1 MFRVTHFRLTRTFL
15 LLALFLLPGVA
26 QNKPASVKAVPVVA
40 DSEEKTPDSA
50 ARLPVKRVV
59 LYKNGIG
66 YFEHTARVRGTQD
79 LRIDFTTGQLNDV
92 LKSLTAVDAGDGHI
106 TSVRYNSTAP
116 LGERLKSLRLPFGL
130 QTTNADFLNA
140 LRGARIEVRS
150 GTTSATG
157 RLLSVEK
164 NRKQDARG
172 NFIDATEFSLIGDSG
187 ELRTF
192 ELTQATTVRLAD
204 RDLTEEIGRYMN
216 LIGSSRAADVRR
228 MTLTATGSGER
239 EIFVSYISE
248 VPVWKS
254 TYRIL
259 MPEKPGDKPLLQG
272 WAVVDNTIGEDWTDV
287 QLALVAGAPQSFV
300 QNISQPYY
308 VRRPE
313 IALPESA
320 QLTPQTHE
328 AAINGR
334 DMTDLLTLNAG
345 AVGGGAG
352 GGMSRSAP
360 LTGVQGFVRDPS
372 GAAIANARITLRNE
386 ETGASQSTTANAQG
400 MYRFDNIQA
409 GNSALYVDATGF
421 RRFQLT
427 SFYLGVDRMNE
438 IDARLELGTS
448 NESVMVT
455 AGAPSQVETQDAE
468 VSSIRNYAE
477 GEAPEA
483 EAKGLGDNFEYQLKQ
498 RITIGKNQS
507 ALVPILQSKIDA
519 EKVTLWAAGS
529 NDVLRALWIKNTSGL
544 TLDGGSFNLI
554 DANAFAGE
562 GMLETIHPDERRLI
576 SYAADPAVHIA
587 DRALEEQKPVSRVRM
602 TKGILIATRE
612 LRSSHKYV
620 IRNADTAPRVVVVE
634 YPVRSDWK
642 LIDTLKPDET
652 TTNFYR
658 FRVPVEAGKSSE
670 ILVEEYSPQDTQ
682 YQLASLEDVQVKQL
696 SLLVADNRITPA
708 LKDAMQRVLQKKNDI
723 ALLEAQSSERER
735 QMGAIEKDQARLREN
750 MKALKGS
757 AEERALI
764 QRYTREL
771 DSQEDKLADLGKQ
784 KEDLDS
790 RQEQA
795 QTELETMVEQIVLDE
810 RF

>member
-1 MFRVTHFRLTRTFL
+1 
-15 LLALFLLPGVA
+15 
-26 QNKPASVKAVPVVA
+26 
-40 DSEEKTPDSA
+40 
-50 ARLPVKRVV
+50 
-59 LYKNGIG
+59 
-66 YFEHTARVRGTQD
+66 
-79 LRIDFTTGQLNDV
+79 
-92 LKSLTAVDAGDGHI
+92 
-106 TSVRYNSTAP
+106 
-116 LGERLKSLRLPFGL
+116 
-130 QTTNADFLNA
+130 
-140 LRGARIEVRS
+140 
-150 GTTSATG
+150 
-157 RLLSVEK
+157 
-164 NRKQDARG
+164 
-172 NFIDATEFSLIGDSG
+172 
-187 ELRTF
+187 
-192 ELTQATTVRLAD
+192 
-204 RDLTEEIGRYMN
+204 
-216 LIGSSRAADVRR
+216 
-228 MTLTATGSGER
+228 
-239 EIFVSYISE
+239 
-248 VPVWKS
+248 
-254 TYRIL
+254 
-259 MPEKPGDKPLLQG
+259 MPEKPADKPLLQG

-287 QLALVAGAPQSFV
+287 QLSLVAGAPQSFV

-313 IALPESA
+313 IPLPESA
-320 QLTPQTHE
+320 QLTPQTRE

-334 DMTDLLTLNAG
+334 DVTNLLTLNAG
-345 AVGGGAG
+345 AADDKKQIG
-352 GGMSRSAP
+352 P
-360 LTGVQGFVRDPS
+360 LTGVQGFVRDPT
-372 GAAIANARITLRNE
+372 GAAIPNARITLRNE
-386 ETGASQSTTANAQG
+386 ETGASQSTTTNAQG

-438 IDARLELGTS
+438 IDARLEIGTS

-455 AGAPSQVETQDAE
+455 AGAASPVETSE
-468 VSSIRNYAE
+468 SSIRNYAE

-483 EAKGLGDNFEYQLKQ
+483 EAKGLGDNFEYKLKQ
-498 RITIGKNQS
+498 KITIGKNQS

-519 EKVTLWAAGS
+519 EKVTLWTAGS

-562 GMLETIHPDERRLI
+562 GILETIHPDERRLI
-576 SYAADPAVHIA
+576 SDAADPAVHIA

-602 TKGILIATRE
+602 TKGILIATHE

-620 IRNADTAPRVVVVE
+620 IRNADTTPRDVVVE
-634 YPVRSDWK
+634 YQVRSDWK

-652 TTNFYR
+652 TTNSYR

-670 ILVEEYSPQDTQ
+670 LLVEEYSPQDTQ
-682 YQLASLEDVQVKQL
+682 YQLASFEDEQVKQL

-708 LKDAMQRVLQKKNDI
+708 LKDAMQRVLQKKNDL
-723 ALLEAQSSERER
+723 AQLQAQSSERER

-771 DSQEDKLADLGKQ
+771 DSQEDKLADLRKQ

>member
-1 MFRVTHFRLTRTFL
+1 
-15 LLALFLLPGVA
+15 
-26 QNKPASVKAVPVVA
+26 
-40 DSEEKTPDSA
+40 
-50 ARLPVKRVV
+50 
-59 LYKNGIG
+59 
-66 YFEHTARVRGTQD
+66 
-79 LRIDFTTGQLNDV
+79 
-92 LKSLTAVDAGDGHI
+92 
-106 TSVRYNSTAP
+106 
-116 LGERLKSLRLPFGL
+116 
-130 QTTNADFLNA
+130 
-140 LRGARIEVRS
+140 
-150 GTTSATG
+150 
-157 RLLSVEK
+157 
-164 NRKQDARG
+164 
-172 NFIDATEFSLIGDSG
+172 
-187 ELRTF
+187 
-192 ELTQATTVRLAD
+192 
-204 RDLTEEIGRYMN
+204 
-216 LIGSSRAADVRR
+216 
-228 MTLTATGSGER
+228 
-239 EIFVSYISE
+239 
-248 VPVWKS
+248 
-254 TYRIL
+254 
-259 MPEKPGDKPLLQG
+259 MPEKPADKPLLQG

-287 QLALVAGAPQSFV
+287 QLSLVAGAPQSFV

-313 IALPESA
+313 IPLPESA
-320 QLTPQTHE
+320 QLTPQTRE

-334 DMTDLLTLNAG
+334 DVTNLLTLNAG
-345 AVGGGAG
+345 AADDKKQIG
-352 GGMSRSAP
+352 P
-360 LTGVQGFVRDPS
+360 LTGVQGFVRDPT
-372 GAAIANARITLRNE
+372 GAAIPNARITLRNE
-386 ETGASQSTTANAQG
+386 ETGASQSTTTNAQG

-438 IDARLELGTS
+438 IDARLEIGTS

-455 AGAPSQVETQDAE
+455 AGAASPVETSE
-468 VSSIRNYAE
+468 SSIRNYAE

-483 EAKGLGDNFEYQLKQ
+483 EAKGLGDNFEYKLKQ
-498 RITIGKNQS
+498 KITIGKNQS

-519 EKVTLWAAGS
+519 EKVTLWTAGS

-562 GMLETIHPDERRLI
+562 GILETIHPDERRLI
-576 SYAADPAVHIA
+576 SDAADPAVHIA

-602 TKGILIATRE
+602 TKGILIATHE

-620 IRNADTAPRVVVVE
+620 IRNADTTPRDVVLE
-634 YPVRSDWK
+634 YQVRSDWK

-652 TTNFYR
+652 TTNSYR

-670 ILVEEYSPQDTQ
+670 LLVEEYSPQDTQ
-682 YQLASLEDVQVKQL
+682 YQLASFEDEQVKQL

-708 LKDAMQRVLQKKNDI
+708 LKDAMQRVLQKKNDL
-723 ALLEAQSSERER
+723 AQLQAQSSERER

-771 DSQEDKLADLGKQ
+771 DSQEDKLADLRKQ